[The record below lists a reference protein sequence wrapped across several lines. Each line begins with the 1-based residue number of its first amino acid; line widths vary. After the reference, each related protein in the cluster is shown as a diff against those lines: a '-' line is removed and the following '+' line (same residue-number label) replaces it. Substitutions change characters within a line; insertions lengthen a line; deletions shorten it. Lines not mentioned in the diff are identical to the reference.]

1 MLCNNC
7 GKSLEGTSTMCA
19 ECASQ
24 ASRPSRAEPGGFGGA
39 NSGGFSAQHAA
50 AQARTTENVAL
61 DIPGSPR
68 RGRRFHRFVAFA
80 VDTVILSTFTM
91 LLLLGLLFQL
101 ATSFATSIAGL
112 VVPTGLLGLIILPL
126 LAGFIVVLLSGFIL
140 PPIYYILLEGGP
152 HQATFGKRLMGLYV
166 VNQNGARCSYGE
178 AATRYFTKTLLP
190 WAPGVAVLLLL
201 FVLAFLSSGQP
212 SSGGGFG
219 LVLLMLAAAL
229 FSIVLMWKI
238 FISYLY
244 SPTRQGLHDKLA
256 NCFVVTRENHPSGG
270 VAALYLIGA
279 VVGLLLI
286 QVFVPPK
293 SEHSFKN
300 RMGKFEQHFPAQ
312 RSDPVLEQ
320 QSEPAIQSNENYE
333 PPQSEDST
341 PESIDAPPAEQQVT
355 TETLPS
361 PSSSMT
367 ARIAPIP
374 QLNLVAFGSAQRT
387 LGTAAAF
394 LNPSRTVLRIYLGQ
408 GVFAYDQI
416 ARFAAHEPFGDV
428 PASGADMLIIAKFSA
443 PVGDDCSLSNAKSVT
458 VALLRNGLTGFP
470 LPGRAPE
477 LRITPESLSSDA
489 NLRCGDSTNGKLQLT
504 GTIGGKGLYAQG
516 QAVWPLSWNLALR

>member
-39 NSGGFSAQHAA
+39 NPGGFSAQHAA
-50 AQARTTENVAL
+50 TQARATEDMSL
-61 DIPGSPR
+61 DLPGSPR

-80 VDTVILSTFTM
+80 IDGLILSVPST
-91 LLLLGLLFQL
+91 LL
-101 ATSFATSIAGL
+101 AT
-112 VVPTGLLGLIILPL
+112 
-126 LAGFIVVLLSGFIL
+126 LLSGFAASIAELVAPSAGGMTGIMLISILVPILLFFVGVLLL
-140 PPIYYILLEGGP
+140 PPIYYILLEGGS
-152 HQATFGKRLMGLYV
+152 HQATLGKRLMGLYV
-166 VNQNGARCSYGE
+166 VNHRGERCSYGE

-190 WAPGVAVLLLL
+190 YAPVVAVVLLLIL
-201 FVLAFLSSGQP
+201 LSLVSGDQGN
-212 SSGGGFG
+212 SGGGFG
-219 LVLLMLAAAL
+219 LVLLMLVAAL
-229 FSIVLMWKI
+229 FSLVLSWKI

-244 SPTRQGLHDKLA
+244 SPTRQGLHDKFA
-256 NCFVVTRENHPSGG
+256 NCFVVTRENHPSTGS
-270 VAALYLIGA
+270 VALYLIGA
-279 VVGLLLI
+279 VVGLMIVQAILP
-286 QVFVPPK
+286 QK

-312 RSDPVLEQ
+312 QSDGLQ
-320 QSEPAIQSNENYE
+320 QESEPETESEEGYAL
-333 PPQSEDST
+333 PHSEDST
-341 PESIDAPPAEQQVT
+341 PESIDASPAEQQVT

-361 PSSSMT
+361 SSSGMT

-387 LGTAAAF
+387 LDTAAAF

-416 ARFAAHEPFGDV
+416 ARFAVHEPFGDV
-428 PASGADMLIIAKFSA
+428 PASGADMLIVAKFSA

-477 LRITPESLSSDA
+477 LRITPESLSSDT

-516 QAVWPLSWNLALR
+516 QAVWPLSWNLAFR